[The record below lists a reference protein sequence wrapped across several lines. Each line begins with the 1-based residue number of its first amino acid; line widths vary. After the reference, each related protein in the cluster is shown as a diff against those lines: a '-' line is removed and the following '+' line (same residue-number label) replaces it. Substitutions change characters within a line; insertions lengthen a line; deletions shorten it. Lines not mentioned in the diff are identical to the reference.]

1 MSDQSEQPED
11 FEALLRN
18 STGELVKKIE
28 QGALADA
35 VNLLQTINDARNK
48 GLYQQVGQL
57 TRALH
62 DAIRDFQL
70 EGRAAA
76 DQKEAFSEMADA
88 TDRLNYIIN
97 LTQNAANRTLDKVE
111 DCEPIARNLS
121 KETALLR
128 KEWGRLIRRE
138 MKPQEFRDLYRRI
151 DLFLVETE
159 LQAGVLSGNFSEIT
173 LAQDYQDLTG
183 QVIKKVITLVHD
195 VEDRLVDLVRMA
207 SKVDRITG
215 IQPMLGT
222 NKKTEVIDKQIP
234 EGPVVNAEKRG
245 IETVSDQDDVDD
257 LLSSLGF

>member
-11 FEALLRN
+11 FEVLLRN
-18 STGELVKKIE
+18 STGELVEIIE

-48 GLYQQVGQL
+48 DLYQQVGQL

-76 DQKEAFSEMADA
+76 NQEDAFSEMADA

-97 LTQNAANRTLDKVE
+97 LTHNAANRTLDKIDE
-111 DCEPIARNLS
+111 CGPIANSLGT
-121 KETALLR
+121 EAALLR

-151 DLFLVETE
+151 DSFLVDTE

-183 QVIKKVITLVHD
+183 QVVKKVITLVHD
-195 VEDRLVDLVRMA
+195 VEDRLVELVRIA

-215 IQPMLGT
+215 IQPMST

-245 IETVSDQDDVDD
+245 IEIVSGQDDVDD